1 MLQPQVLFEDL
12 GIKYLGPVD
21 GHDEQLVEHALRSA
35 RGYGGPVIVH
45 VITRKGFGYPPA
57 EADDEDCLHSPAAF
71 DPATGRPTAV
81 SKRGWTDAFSEE
93 LVAIGA
99 ARPDVV
105 AITAAMLYPTGLAAF
120 ARAYPDRCFDV
131 GIAEQ
136 HAVTSAAGFALGGLH
151 PVVAIYATFLNRAF
165 DQVLLDVALHR
176 LPVTFV
182 LDRAGVTGAD
192 GPSHNGMW
200 DGSILQVVPGLKIA
214 APRDATRLA
223 ELLREA
229 VDTHDGPTVLRFP
242 KGAAGPDVPAVAALG
257 RMDVLYRPGGTGGT
271 GETDGLAGPAG
282 HDVLLLGAGP
292 DGRGLRGGRGQ
303 AGRPGHRRDGRRPA
317 LAEAA
322 GRGAG
327 RGGGGPPAG
336 RDRRGQRPGRG
347 IRRRGLPAA
356 ARCGGGYPGAHVR
369 PAAGVLGAWE
379 AGRDLGRR
387 RAGAAAPRPR
397 DHRGGG
403 PADARARTPNPVINI
418 RSPLAMADLNVAVV
432 GSGPSGLYAADA
444 LVKQAAKLDPPVA
457 VQVDVIDR
465 LPTPYGLV
473 RYGVAPDHPSI
484 KSIAEVLR
492 KVLEHPQV
500 RFLGGVHLGDHV
512 TREDLLAS
520 YDAVIYA
527 TGAMRDR
534 RMGIEGE
541 DLSGSH
547 AATQF
552 VNWYSGHPDMDPG
565 AFKLDAES
573 VAVIGV
579 GNVAVDVARILIRDP
594 EELARTDISQPVLD
608 ALLASNVR
616 EVHVIGR
623 RGPAQAKFT
632 TKELRELGE
641 LAGVDIAVPG
651 PEADLA
657 TFDGCGEGGK
667 LAESDRRVRG
677 NLAVIDDWA
686 ARCPDWSARQ
696 INDRWLNVRFWLR
709 PVRIEGDGRVSGL
722 IVERTRLDEN
732 GKLTGTGEYERMD
745 VQMVLRSVGY
755 QSVPLPGVPF
765 DERTYTVPNEA
776 GRVTGPDGAPLP
788 REYVVGWLKRG
799 PTGVIGTNKSDAAD
813 TVKSL
818 LADCAPGQSPDGNG
832 HVPPEPEHLAGVLSA
847 RGVLPVSYDDWLR
860 VEQAEMEL
868 ATALGRGARVKLAS
882 REEIEAACRPP
893 RG

>member
-1 MLQPQVLFEDL
+1 
-12 GIKYLGPVD
+12 
-21 GHDEQLVEHALRSA
+21 
-35 RGYGGPVIVH
+35 
-45 VITRKGFGYPPA
+45 
-57 EADDEDCLHSPAAF
+57 
-71 DPATGRPTAV
+71 
-81 SKRGWTDAFSEE
+81 
-93 LVAIGA
+93 
-99 ARPDVV
+99 
-105 AITAAMLYPTGLAAF
+105 
-120 ARAYPDRCFDV
+120 
-131 GIAEQ
+131 
-136 HAVTSAAGFALGGLH
+136 
-151 PVVAIYATFLNRAF
+151 
-165 DQVLLDVALHR
+165 
-176 LPVTFV
+176 
-182 LDRAGVTGAD
+182 
-192 GPSHNGMW
+192 
-200 DGSILQVVPGLKIA
+200 
-214 APRDATRLA
+214 
-223 ELLREA
+223 
-229 VDTHDGPTVLRFP
+229 
-242 KGAAGPDVPAVAALG
+242 
-257 RMDVLYRPGGTGGT
+257 
-271 GETDGLAGPAG
+271 
-282 HDVLLLGAGP
+282 
-292 DGRGLRGGRGQ
+292 
-303 AGRPGHRRDGRRPA
+303 
-317 LAEAA
+317 
-322 GRGAG
+322 
-327 RGGGGPPAG
+327 
-336 RDRRGQRPGRG
+336 
-347 IRRRGLPAA
+347 
-356 ARCGGGYPGAHVR
+356 
-369 PAAGVLGAWE
+369 
-379 AGRDLGRR
+379 
-387 RAGAAAPRPR
+387 
-397 DHRGGG
+397 
-403 PADARARTPNPVINI
+403 
-418 RSPLAMADLNVAVV
+418 MADLNVAVV

-541 DLSGSH
+541 DLAGSH

-641 LAGVDIAVPG
+641 LTGVDIAVPG
-651 PEADLA
+651 PEADLV
-657 TFDGCGEGGK
+657 TFDACGEGGK

-686 ARCPDWSARQ
+686 ARCPDWGARQ
-696 INDRWLNVRFWLR
+696 IDDRWLNVRFWLR
-709 PVRIEGDGRVSGL
+709 PVRIEGNGRVSGL
-722 IVERTRLDEN
+722 IAERTRLDEN
-732 GKLTGTGEYERMD
+732 GKLTGTGEFERMD

-813 TVKSL
+813 TVRSL

-832 HVPPEPEHLAGVLSA
+832 HVPPAPEHLAGVLSA

-882 REEIEAACRPP
+882 REELEATCRPP